1 MSCVTL
7 RAFAL
12 VTRFI
17 SAFYGTRE
25 KRVPRA
31 SFYHRYGKRALD
43 LALTTPALIVLSP
56 VLLLIALS
64 VRLTLGAPILFRQMR
79 PGLYGKPFTLY
90 KFRTMT
96 DARDAQGNLLPDAER
111 LTALGHFL
119 RRFKLDELPQLL
131 NVLRGDMSI
140 VGPRPGLLSQLA
152 EYDANARK
160 RLLVRPGL
168 TGLAQIN
175 GNTYLSWSE
184 RWQYDTEYVDHL
196 SFRLDAWIIWR
207 TFAVI
212 LRGEGKF
219 VRFPDYTQNVRR

>member
-1 MSCVTL
+1 M
-7 RAFAL
+7 
-12 VTRFI
+12 
-17 SAFYGTRE
+17 
-25 KRVPRA
+25 PRA

-43 LALTTPALIVLSP
+43 LALTIPALIVLSP

>member
-1 MSCVTL
+1 M
-7 RAFAL
+7 
-12 VTRFI
+12 
-17 SAFYGTRE
+17 
-25 KRVPRA
+25 PRA

-43 LALTTPALIVLSP
+43 LALTIPALIVLSP

-64 VRLTLGAPILFRQMR
+64 VRLTLGAPILFRQQR
-79 PGLYGKPFTLY
+79 PGWHGKPFTLY

>member
-1 MSCVTL
+1 M
-7 RAFAL
+7 
-12 VTRFI
+12 
-17 SAFYGTRE
+17 
-25 KRVPRA
+25 KRVPRP
-31 SFYHRYGKRALD
+31 SFYRRYGKRALD
-43 LALTTPALIVLSP
+43 LALTIPALIVLLP

-64 VRLTLGAPILFRQMR
+64 VRLTLGAPILFRQQR
-79 PGLYGKPFTLY
+79 PGLHGKPFTLY

-111 LTALGHFL
+111 LTRFGRFL

-140 VGPRPGLLSQLA
+140 VGPRPGLLLQLA
-152 EYDANARK
+152 EYDTNAHK

-175 GNTYLSWSE
+175 GNTYLSWPE
-184 RWQYDTEYVDHL
+184 RWQYDIEYVDHL

-219 VRFPDYTQNVRR
+219 VRFPSSQVTPQASGSKQ

>member
-1 MSCVTL
+1 
-7 RAFAL
+7 
-12 VTRFI
+12 
-17 SAFYGTRE
+17 
-25 KRVPRA
+25 VPRA

-43 LALTTPALIVLSP
+43 LALTIPALIVLSP

-64 VRLTLGAPILFRQMR
+64 VRLTLGAPILFRQQR
-79 PGLYGKPFTLY
+79 PGWHGKPFTLY